1 MSLSNRNERFAEPS
15 PLFKLPEKFTVSITA
30 KRSLTAILLM
40 TSVLT
45 ATPSMAETIFG
56 AMSKA
61 YQNNST
67 LNANRAG
74 VRVTDENVAIAKSGY
89 RPRVTGQV
97 SVNTERTKL
106 DGQRAGTKSSSTEGV
121 EVDQMLF
128 DGFQTRNNVA
138 AAETGVLAARENL
151 RGSEQTI
158 LATTV
163 QAYMD
168 VYLNRQIVALREK
181 NLAFLNEQVRS
192 NRARFDVGEG
202 TRTDV
207 AQAEASQATAV
218 NDRNTARAN
227 VKIAEATYIQTVGAA
242 PGSLTAAATA
252 KSLPK
257 SLNQAYSIADANHP
271 LIGAAKLN
279 TDVAGYQVK
288 VNEGVL
294 LPQAGLTGTLS
305 RTDVFQGGSA
315 TSPNNSSASA
325 KLNVTIPI
333 YGAGRT
339 AATVRQSKENL
350 GQRRIEVD
358 VSKDSV
364 RQAVAA
370 AWSKLDAARASIVA
384 QRSVVSA
391 AQLALNGVI
400 EERKVGQR
408 TTLDV
413 LNAQA
418 DVITGQLALVQAEHD
433 SVVSSYQVLSAMGRL
448 TANQVG
454 LQVAEYK
461 PEEHFD
467 AVKNKWGGTKTPDG
481 R

>member
-1 MSLSNRNERFAEPS
+1 
-15 PLFKLPEKFTVSITA
+15 
-30 KRSLTAILLM
+30 M

-89 RPRVTGQV
+89 RPRITGQA
-97 SVNTERTKL
+97 SVTAEHTKL
-106 DGQRAGTKSSSTEGV
+106 DGIKGGSTNTATEGV
-121 EVDQMLF
+121 QVDQMLF

-138 AAETGVLAARENL
+138 AAETGVLAAREDL
-151 RGSEQTI
+151 RGSEQTT
-158 LATTV
+158 LATAV

-168 VYLNRQIVALREK
+168 VYLNRQVLALREK
-181 NLAFLNEQVRS
+181 NLAFLSEQVRS

-218 NDRNTARAN
+218 SDRNTARAN

-242 PGSLTAAATA
+242 PGSLTAATPA

-257 SLNQAYSIADANHP
+257 SLNQAYAIAEANHP
-271 LIGAAKLN
+271 SIGSAKLN

-294 LPQAGLTGTLS
+294 LPQAGFTGVVS
-305 RTDVFQGGSA
+305 RTDTFKGGSA
-315 TSPNNSSASA
+315 LSPNNTTGQAQL
-325 KLNVTIPI
+325 KVTVPI
-333 YGAGRT
+333 YGAGET
-339 AATVRQSKENL
+339 AAKVRQSKENL
-350 GQRRIEVD
+350 GQRRIEVN
-358 VSKDSV
+358 VSQDSV
-364 RQAVAA
+364 RQAVASS
-370 AWSKLDAARASIVA
+370 WSQLDAARASIIA

-418 DVITGQLALVQAEHD
+418 DVIAGQLALVQAEHD
-433 SVVSSYQVLSAMGRL
+433 SVVQSYQVLSAMGRL
-448 TANQVG
+448 TAKQVG

-467 AVKNKWGGTKTPDG
+467 AVKDKWGGTRTPDG

>member
-1 MSLSNRNERFAEPS
+1 MSLSNRNEWFAEPY
-15 PLFKLPEKFTVSITA
+15 PLFKLSEKFTVSITA

-45 ATPSMAETIFG
+45 ATPSMAENLFG

-89 RPRVTGQV
+89 RPTVTGQA
-97 SVNTERTKL
+97 SVTANRIKL
-106 DGQRAGTKSSSTEGV
+106 DGRKSSSSDTATEGV

-128 DGFQTRNNVA
+128 DGFQTKNNVA
-138 AAETGVLAARENL
+138 AAETGVLAAREDL
-151 RGSEQTI
+151 RGSEQTT
-158 LATTV
+158 LAAAV

-181 NLAFLNEQVRS
+181 NLAFLSEQVRS

-242 PGSLTAAATA
+242 PGSLTAATPA

-257 SLNQAYSIADANHP
+257 SLKQAYAIAEANHP
-271 LIGAAKLN
+271 SIGSAKLN

-288 VNEGVL
+288 VREGVL
-294 LPQAGLTGTLS
+294 LPQAGVTGTVS
-305 RTDVFQGGSA
+305 RTDIFNGTSLTSTNNTSGSA
-315 TSPNNSSASA
+315 QL
-325 KLNVTIPI
+325 KVTVPI
-333 YGAGRT
+333 YGAGKT
-339 AATVRQSKENL
+339 AANVRQSKENL
-350 GQRRIEVD
+350 GQRRIEVN
-358 VSKDSV
+358 VSEDSV
-364 RQAVAA
+364 RQAVAS
-370 AWSKLDAARASIVA
+370 AWAQLDAARASITA

-433 SVVSSYQVLSAMGRL
+433 SVVQSYQVLSAMGRL
-448 TANQVG
+448 TARQVG

-467 AVKNKWGGTKTPDG
+467 AVKDKWGGTRTPDG